1 MVDQKSPNYETMGEI
16 LAGYINYVSE
26 YIEKIGDENPIPF
39 YNETVA
45 KMRIIQKKIIQIK
58 SPFLIEKNVRDLYDA
73 VLSIVI
79 TWNNDIAKN
88 VRNYVDAHI
97 EIAKN
102 AFEKKDNYN
111 PMKIIINER
120 DRFLNADTVFE
131 QVLRKI
137 NSKMMEEVELYA
149 LFFALISSQEVMEK
163 TLYAEISGGIK
174 KFDIK
179 NYDLTDMFSVTG
191 KWKDSDGYFKTDSKV
206 IRNSLSH
213 FDFELVR
220 DQGLIIF
227 HPKSQ
232 DVDVKKT
239 FTLREF
245 LKYVSN
251 SSFFYRHSMCHY
263 VY

>member
-1 MVDQKSPNYETMGEI
+1 
-16 LAGYINYVSE
+16 
-26 YIEKIGDENPIPF
+26 
-39 YNETVA
+39 
-45 KMRIIQKKIIQIK
+45 
-58 SPFLIEKNVRDLYDA
+58 
-73 VLSIVI
+73 
-79 TWNNDIAKN
+79 
-88 VRNYVDAHI
+88 
-97 EIAKN
+97 
-102 AFEKKDNYN
+102 
-111 PMKIIINER
+111 MKIIINGR
-120 DRFLNADTVFE
+120 DRFLNANTVFE

-137 NSKMMEEVELYA
+137 NSKMIEEVELYA

-163 TLYAEISGGIK
+163 TLYTEISEGIK

-191 KWKDSDGYFKTDSKV
+191 KWKDSDGFFKTDSKV

-232 DVDVKKT
+232 DVDIKKT

-251 SSFFYRHSMCHY
+251 SRFLLQTFYVALCVLTSFTLLRKHY
-263 VY
+263 VIHDT